1 MSAKLIAER
10 LKNTNVKPLY
20 WGQIAL
26 RGDGDVEGKVYRI
39 WKKGI

>member
-26 RGDGDVEGKVYRI
+26 RGDGDVEGKV
-39 WKKGI
+39 WKNMEKGV